1 MEFGVIEDVLGILGL
16 LLFVLTILNILFQFF
31 VRKKSLKEAILWPN
45 TIDGANEPV
54 DDETIAKRKK
64 RFFIAAVAIFNVFF
78 FYIVYVY
85 VLPY

>member
-1 MEFGVIEDVLGILGL
+1 MEFGVIEDVLGLLGL

-45 TIDGANEPV
+45 PIDETNEPV

-64 RFFIAAVAIFNVFF
+64 RFFIAAVAIFNVLF
-78 FYIVYVY
+78 FYTVYVY